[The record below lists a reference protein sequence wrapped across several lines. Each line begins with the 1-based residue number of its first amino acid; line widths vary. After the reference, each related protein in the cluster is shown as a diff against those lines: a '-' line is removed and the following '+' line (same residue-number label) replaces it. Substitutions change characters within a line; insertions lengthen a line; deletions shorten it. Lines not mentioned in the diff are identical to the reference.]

1 MNYSVKLKVNPFRRL
16 FQRRRV
22 QDLEHQM
29 ALKIE
34 EDTRPFVPTLTGA
47 FVNATT
53 VNGNKITYNGAQA
66 NYLYEGKVMVDA
78 LTGKGAFYIP
88 NVGFRFRRGAR
99 LMPTDRNLVFTN
111 PKATDHW
118 MEYSEEVNEQ
128 KWNEYGE
135 ELLANEFGR
144 K

>member
-1 MNYSVKLKVNPFRRL
+1 MNFSVKLKVNPFRRL
-16 FQRRRV
+16 FQRVRV
-22 QDLEHQM
+22 QDLEHRM

-34 EDTRPFVPTLTGA
+34 EDTRPYVPTLTGA
-47 FVNATT
+47 FVNSTT

-66 NYLYEGKVMVDA
+66 NYLYEGKVMVDS
-78 LTGKGAFYIP
+78 LTGKGAIYMP
-88 NVGFRFRRGAR
+88 NIGFRFRKGAT
-99 LMPTDRNLVFTN
+99 LIPTDRNLVFTN
-111 PKATDHW
+111 PQAQDHW

-135 ELLANEFGR
+135 ELIANEFRR